1 FFAVVVGTFEV
12 MLGFFAVV
20 VDTFVIVLGFFAV
33 VVGTLD
39 VTGALTI
46 VVEIA
51 LLTGFFKDTYC
62 FVSRSFCAIGYIVA
76 CVFLVVTFVA
86 AFVGVAFT
94 TAGFTVFTVVVGLVV
109 KVVVFVTVCDFT
121 VEVLACAFSLTKAI
135 VLIPIAVVTSPST
148 NFLLEKV
155 RILLFIFI
163 LFPLMFSIILI
174 IHNVF

>member
-1 FFAVVVGTFEV
+1 CVFTGVVCVFV
-12 MLGFFAVV
+12 DDIVV
-20 VDTFVIVLGFFAV
+20 LFIGVLGFFAV

-51 LLTGFFKDTYC
+51 LLTGFFTGTDC
-62 FVSRSFCAIGYIVA
+62 FVTGAFCAIGFTVA

-148 NFLLEKV
+148 NFLLE
-155 RILLFIFI
+155 
-163 LFPLMFSIILI
+163 
-174 IHNVF
+174 